1 MNAKLPP
8 LAWMRG
14 RPAKPENA
22 AQENLTPEIL
32 NGLLFMTGP
41 LYWIIVAAGMVF
53 MAPCNIDQKQHEEM
67 MAVLEE
73 RRAVALPRKRISE

>member
-1 MNAKLPP
+1 
-8 LAWMRG
+8 
-14 RPAKPENA
+14 
-22 AQENLTPEIL
+22 
-32 NGLLFMTGP
+32 MTGP

-73 RRAVALPRKRISE
+73 RRAAALPRKRISE

>member
-1 MNAKLPP
+1 MNWIGFP
-8 LAWMRG
+8 R
-14 RPAKPENA
+14 NA
-22 AQENLTPEIL
+22 SKEVLTPEVV

-53 MAPCNIDQKQHEEM
+53 MAHYNIDKKRHDEM

-73 RRAVALPRKRISE
+73 RRAAAAASGAGG